1 MKISEF
7 ILPVII
13 VLIITHGII
22 KKVDVFSTFIEGA
35 KLGLKNA
42 YEICPALI
50 ILLVSIGMFRSS
62 GGIEMI
68 SNALTSIAMTI
79 GFPVECIPLAIL
91 RPISGSGSLALL
103 EDILEVHGAD
113 SIAGTVASVLV
124 ASTETT
130 FYVFAVFFASV
141 KVKKTRH
148 TLAASLTGDFV
159 GIFSTAF
166 IVSLFF

>member
-7 ILPVII
+7 ILP
-13 VLIITHGII
+13 LIIALIIIHGII
-22 KKVDVFSTFIEGA
+22 KKVDVFTAFIDGA
-35 KLGLKNA
+35 KTGLKNA

-62 GGIEMI
+62 GGVELI
-68 SNALTSIAMTI
+68 SNSLSAVAQII

-103 EDILEVHGAD
+103 EDILQVHGAD
-113 SIAGTVASVLV
+113 SLAGTVASVLV

-130 FYVFAVFFASV
+130 FYVFAVYFASV

-148 TLAASLTGDFV
+148 TLVASLTGDFV
-159 GIFSTAF
+159 GIFATAF